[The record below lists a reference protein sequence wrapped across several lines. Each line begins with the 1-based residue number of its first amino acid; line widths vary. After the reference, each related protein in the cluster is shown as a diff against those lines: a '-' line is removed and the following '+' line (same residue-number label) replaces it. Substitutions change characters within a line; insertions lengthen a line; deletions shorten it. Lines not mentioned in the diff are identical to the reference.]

1 MYPLSLAS
9 SPFADSILQNGR
21 YVHRS
26 IADVPHMDPVK
37 SHLIDVFIRT
47 ERPYLWQGYT
57 LIDMSKDLGIP
68 LHILSRMI
76 NRWYGMNFNTI
87 INKFRIEYMKDIPT
101 HEPFQLFHACG
112 PARPQLR
119 HGNGRPLELI
129 RYRYKPEKSCIF
141 EAGQNMPVK

>member
-119 HGNGRPLELI
+119 HGNGRPLALTATATS
-129 RYRYKPEKSCIF
+129 PKSRVFSRPGRTC
-141 EAGQNMPVK
+141 P